1 MASRTIRPETAQH
14 RRAWAA
20 HAGEELMIDRKHRAA
35 ASDAAQRS
43 GAIATR
49 LDGADPDELVALI
62 ARANAA
68 LPDSDSR
75 KIRLDEVTML
85 RRLASQAQTIDS
97 SMVARAAER
106 RLAGERRG
114 RVSPEASNTAEW
126 AARLAVALEAIVEA
140 PQVTASP
147 VAAEQPH
154 IPRRSASPKGPPNG
168 GGDEYLAHQTREFH
182 AADGSAW
189 RVRIEQG
196 GGKPAADSRDP
207 PVAALIFRPATDDA
221 AAELAAAEPGGKW
234 DLSSYSDAEL
244 QAVLDRAR
252 AARRARE

>member
-1 MASRTIRPETAQH
+1 
-14 RRAWAA
+14 
-20 HAGEELMIDRKHRAA
+20 MIDRKHDAA
-35 ASDAAQRS
+35 ATGAAQRS
-43 GAIATR
+43 GAIPDR
-49 LDGADPDELVALI
+49 LDGADPDELVGLI

-68 LPDSDSR
+68 LPDTDPR
-75 KIRLDEVTML
+75 KIRPDEVAML
-85 RRLASQAQTIDS
+85 RRLAGQARTVDS
-97 SMVARAAER
+97 SMVAHAAER
-106 RLAGERRG
+106 RLAAERRG
-114 RVSPEASNTAEW
+114 RVSPEASNTAKW

-140 PQVTASP
+140 PRVAAPQVVAEQ
-147 VAAEQPH
+147 VAAEQSH
-154 IPRRSASPKGPPNG
+154 IPRRSASPKGPANGGG

-196 GGKPAADSRDP
+196 GGKAAADSRDP

-221 AAELAAAEPGGKW
+221 VAELSAAESGGQW

-252 AARRARE
+252 AGRRARE

>member
-1 MASRTIRPETAQH
+1 
-14 RRAWAA
+14 
-20 HAGEELMIDRKHRAA
+20 MIDRKHHAA
-35 ASDAAQRS
+35 TSAAAQRS
-43 GAIATR
+43 GAIPDR
-49 LDGADPDELVALI
+49 FDGADPDELVGLI

-68 LPDSDSR
+68 LPDTDPR
-75 KIRLDEVTML
+75 KIRPDEVAML
-85 RRLASQAQTIDS
+85 RRLAGQARTLDS
-97 SMVARAAER
+97 SMLAHAAER

-114 RVSPEASNTAEW
+114 RVSPEASNTANW

-140 PQVTASP
+140 PRVTASP

-154 IPRRSASPKGPPNG
+154 IPRRSASPKGPANG
-168 GGDEYLAHQTREFH
+168 SGDEYLAHQTREFH

-196 GGKPAADSRDP
+196 GGKAAADSRDP

-221 AAELAAAEPGGKW
+221 AAELSAAEPGGKW

-244 QAVLDRAR
+244 QAVLHRAR
-252 AARRARE
+252 AARRARA